1 MALSRP
7 LERLLD
13 NRLLRFLAGL
23 SIKRK
28 LTLIY
33 LLDLVTVIYISG
45 ILIHEKYIS
54 IDFARKELV
63 GVQYAG
69 AVRSALLSAVI
80 SQDAAKVPRAQV
92 SDRMREVQAQSDIAL
107 GTTQDSAAFMTAW
120 AQNLTTPSVLPIEV
134 IKRSRSLLTVVSNQS
149 NLILDPD
156 LDSYYTMSL
165 VLLRYPDVL
174 EVLADTM
181 QGIRARKTTLGTQ
194 TSQST
199 ALLILAGR
207 LDAAL
212 QGIRSDYRQA
222 LDAGD
227 DTLKARTKPAQ
238 DALDKSL
245 SDMLAQVQQLAN
257 REVAAQD
264 IDLSNQIYNRS
275 LETLFDAWGIGEEQL
290 KRLLQ
295 ARVYALFVRMWVH
308 LGTALLLLSCIL
320 GLVFWIARLI
330 ALPLTQLARVA
341 NEVRSTG
348 DPSHRANWDSA
359 DEIGR
364 LYTAFNGMLTQLDQV
379 RLVQQELA
387 ASARAGHAQRKL
399 IEAIPIPMVVTSVP
413 DHVVL
418 HANAAAQPWLGG
430 VTLDPWHIG
439 LEPGVRARFF
449 QHLADRG
456 VVAEFEVRWSAGET
470 PSWAVLSARRLVYQ
484 GQDAVLTTF
493 TPINVIKLME
503 QRLELWAKVFEASS
517 ESIAIL
523 DADQR
528 ILSVNNAFC
537 RSTSYDYYEVIGEQI
552 GLMVNTDQV
561 ASLTSQIQSAV
572 DNRDAWQGEVQI
584 RKRSGETYPAWL
596 MISAVREHMKR
607 GTVSHYI
614 AISIDISD
622 RKRTDERVRFL
633 AHHDMLTEL
642 PNRLLCTEQLSLALD
657 VASAT
662 DQRVAVLFIDLD
674 RFKSINDTLGHHI
687 GDGLL
692 RSVADRMKQAVRP
705 GDTVSRLGGDEF
717 VIILNLVAG
726 REEVQDIVER
736 RLVPLIRQPHHVEGH
751 DLKVSCSVGIAIY
764 PDDGLTQDD
773 LMRHADAAMYE
784 AKSAGRDAVRMFEP
798 SIDEVAQARRQME
811 QFLRQALIQK
821 DFTLYYQPRVLAGS
835 LAVVGAEALLRWH
848 HPELGDVSPAR
859 FIPVAEECGLMPEI
873 GAWVMAEACR
883 QMALWHAQGL
893 DDFVLSVNL
902 SAVQMADPQLIHI
915 LRTCLLES
923 GCNPSN
929 LELEITESQVMNDAT
944 ASQEKFAEIK
954 KLGLKLSIDDFGTG
968 YSSLAYLKRFPI
980 DKLKIDQSFVR
991 DMLSDPIDLA
1001 IINTIIVLG
1010 HTLGLSVVAE
1020 GVEHAQEAA
1029 QLAAM
1034 GCDELQGYYLGRPM
1048 QADVLGHFMVSRAGQ
1063 VESRRGVQV

>member
-1 MALSRP
+1 LAPNRL

-13 NRLLRFLAGL
+13 NRFLRFLASL

-54 IDFARKELV
+54 IDFARKEIV

-69 AVRSALLSAVI
+69 AVRNALTSAVLT
-80 SQDAAKVPRAQV
+80 QEPAKAPRAQAV
-92 SDRMREVQAQSDIAL
+92 GRMRDVQALSDTTL
-107 GTTQDSAAFMTAW
+107 GTTQDSAAFMAAW
-120 AQNLTTPSVLPIEV
+120 AQSLTTPQLLPAEV

-165 VLLRYPDVL
+165 VLLRYPELL
-174 EVLADTM
+174 EVLADTT
-181 QGIRARKTTLGTQ
+181 QGVRAKNTALGNQ
-194 TSQST
+194 PLQST

-227 DTLKARTKPAQ
+227 DTLKARMKPAQ
-238 DALDKSL
+238 DALDGSL
-245 SDMLAQVQQLAN
+245 SEMLAQVQQLAN
-257 REVAAQD
+257 RDVAAQD
-264 IDLSNQIYNRS
+264 IDLINRIYTGS
-275 LETLFDAWGIGEEQL
+275 LATLFDAWGVGEEQL
-290 KRLLQ
+290 GRLLQ
-295 ARVYALFVRMWVH
+295 ARVDTLFSRMWLH
-308 LGTALLLLSCIL
+308 MGTALLLLSCIL
-320 GLVFWIARLI
+320 GLVYWIARLI
-330 ALPLTQLARVA
+330 ALPLTQLASVA
-341 NEVRSTG
+341 DEVRATG
-348 DPSHRANWDSA
+348 DPSHRANWNST

-387 ASARAGHAQRKL
+387 ASARAARAQQEL
-399 IEAIPIPMVVTSVP
+399 VEAIPIPMVVTSVP

-418 HANAAAQPWLGG
+418 HANTAAQPWLGG
-430 VTLDPWHIG
+430 VTLDPWRTG

-449 QHLADRG
+449 QRLADRG
-456 VVAEFEVRWSAGET
+456 GVEEFEVRWNAGET
-470 PSWAVLSARRLVYQ
+470 PSWAVLSARRLVFQ

-517 ESIAIL
+517 ESIAIM

-528 ILSVNNAFC
+528 ILSVNKAFC
-537 RSTSYDYYEVIGEQI
+537 RTTSYDYYEVIGEQI
-552 GLMVNTDQV
+552 GMMVNNDQV
-561 ASLTSQIQSAV
+561 ESLTSQIKSSV
-572 DNRDAWQGEVQI
+572 DHRDGWQGEVQI
-584 RKRSGETYPAWL
+584 RKRSGETYAAWL
-596 MISAVREHMKR
+596 MISVVREQVKR
-607 GTVSHYI
+607 GAVSHYI
-614 AISIDISD
+614 AISIDITD

-642 PNRLLCTEQLSLALD
+642 PNRLLCTERLTLALE
-657 VASAT
+657 VARAT
-662 DQRVAVLFIDLD
+662 NQRVAVLFIDLD
-674 RFKSINDTLGHHI
+674 RFKSINDTLGHHV

-692 RSVADRMKQAVRP
+692 RSVATRMTQAVRP

-736 RLVPLIRQPHHVEGH
+736 RLVPLIRQPHHVDGH
-751 DLKVSCSVGIAIY
+751 DLKVSCSVGIAMY
-764 PDDGLTQDD
+764 PDDGMAQDD

-784 AKSAGRDAVRMFEP
+784 AKSSGRDAVRMFES
-798 SIDEVAQARRQME
+798 SIDDVAQARRQME
-811 QFLRQALIQK
+811 QFLRLAMGSE
-821 DFTLYYQPRVLAGS
+821 DFTLHYQPRVLAGT

-848 HPELGDVSPAR
+848 HAELGDVSPAR
-859 FIPVAEECGLMPEI
+859 FIPIAEECGLMPEL
-873 GAWVMAEACR
+873 GAWVMRESCR
-883 QMALWHAQGL
+883 QMALWQAQGL

-902 SAVQMADPQLIHI
+902 SALQMADPQLIHM
-915 LRTCLLES
+915 LRSCLVES
-923 GCNPSN
+923 GCNPAQ
-929 LELEITESQVMNDAT
+929 LELEITESQVMNDVSV
-944 ASQEKFAEIK
+944 SQEKFAEIK
-954 KLGLKLSIDDFGTG
+954 NLGLKLSIDDFGTG

-991 DMLSDPIDLA
+991 DMLSDPVDLA
-1001 IINTIIVLG
+1001 IINAIIVLG

-1020 GVEHAQEAA
+1020 GVEHVQQAA
-1029 QLAAM
+1029 QLATM
-1034 GCDELQGYYLGRPM
+1034 GCDELQGYYLARPM
-1048 QADVLGHFMVSRAGQ
+1048 PADALGHFMASRAGFS
-1063 VESRRGVQV
+1063 ESRRGVLG